1 VSEHTDMAA
10 MASMTSRQRMLT
22 AMRNQV
28 PDRVPVAPDISTYI
42 PLRHSGC
49 TPQDFWTGAK
59 SGIPHWQAYLDAADH
74 YGIDAWT
81 APVFGLP
88 VLHEEAPVEWLHHS
102 QLDPQRDALVSTA
115 TVRTPEG
122 DLHQESV
129 CYRGDQPAT
138 TVKLIQDLTTDFAR
152 FRYTQPMPRT
162 LDLATLETY
171 RQACHQRSHAFGVTI
186 PYPGFQMWSVYVQGG
201 VETLAFAE
209 QDTPEVLQEWFEWDL
224 ERGTR
229 EMRLALEAQLDYI
242 LFGGSGTITLASPA
256 LAAKYALPALR
267 KWSAMARAANLP
279 TMLHSCGKNR
289 ALADMLAADTD
300 VGMLN
305 PLERPPMGDIDLA
318 EVKRAHGRRLALMG
332 NLHTTDVMLLGSVE
346 DVRRESL
353 KAIRAAGEGGGFILS
368 TGDQCGRDTPDEN
381 LREMVRAVEEFG
393 AYLLDMARID
403 TAIQTLGG

>member
-1 VSEHTDMAA
+1 VSEHKDMAT

-22 AMRNQV
+22 AMRNEI
-28 PDRVPVAPDISTYI
+28 PDRVPVAPDISMYI
-42 PLRHSGC
+42 PMRHSGC
-49 TPQDFWTGAK
+49 TPQDFWMGTR
-59 SGIPHWQAYLDAADH
+59 SGIPHWQAYLDAADY
-74 YGIDAWT
+74 YGLDAWT

-88 VLHEEAPVEWLHHS
+88 LLYEDAPVEWQHHS
-102 QLDPQRDALVSTA
+102 RLDPQRDAMITTA

-122 DLHQESV
+122 DLYQESV
-129 CYRGDQPAT
+129 CYRGDQAAA
-138 TVKLIQDLTTDFAR
+138 TVKLIKDVTTDFAR
-152 FRYTQPMPRT
+152 FRHTQPMPRALARPA
-162 LDLATLETY
+162 LDALRE
-171 RQACHQRSHAFGVTI
+171 ACHQRGHAFGVTI
-186 PYPGFQMWSVYVQGG
+186 PYPGFQRWNVYVQGG
-201 VETLAFAE
+201 VETLALAE
-209 QDTPEVLQEWFEWDL
+209 LDTPEILQEWFEWDL

-229 EMRLALEAQLDYI
+229 EMQLALEAQLDFI
-242 LFGGSGTITLASPA
+242 LFGGSGTITMASPA
-256 LAAKYALPALR
+256 LAAKYALPALK
-267 KWSAMARAANLP
+267 KWSAMARAAGLP

-318 EVKRAHGRRLALMG
+318 EVKRTHGHRLALMG

-381 LREMVRAVEEFG
+381 IREMVRVVEEFG
-393 AYLLDMARID
+393 AYPLDMASID
-403 TAIQTLGG
+403 REIQTLGG

>member
-1 VSEHTDMAA
+1 MT
-10 MASMTSRQRMLT
+10 SMTSRQRMLT
-22 AMRNQV
+22 AMRNEI
-28 PDRVPVAPDISTYI
+28 PDRVPVAPDISMYI
-42 PLRHSGC
+42 PMRRSGC
-49 TPQDFWTGAK
+49 TPQDFWMGTK

-74 YGIDAWT
+74 YGMDAWT

-88 VLHEEAPVEWLHHS
+88 MLYEEVPVEWQRRS
-102 QLDPQRDALVSTA
+102 QLDPQRDAMVNTA

-122 DLHQESV
+122 DLHEESV
-129 CYRGDQPAT
+129 CYRGDQAAT
-138 TVKLIQDLTTDFAR
+138 TVKLIKDLATDFAR
-152 FRYTQPMPRT
+152 FRYTQPMPRA
-162 LDLATLETY
+162 LDLPTLETY
-171 RQACHQRSHAFGVTI
+171 RQACHQRGHALGVTI

-201 VETLAFAE
+201 VATLVFAE
-209 QDTPEVLQEWFEWDL
+209 VDTPEVLQEWFEWDL
-224 ERGTR
+224 ARGTR
-229 EMRLALEAQLDYI
+229 EMQLALEAQLDFI

-267 KWSAMARAANLP
+267 KWSAMARAADLP

-289 ALADMLAADTD
+289 VLAEMLVADTD

-318 EVKRAHGRRLALMG
+318 EVKRTHGHRLALMG

-381 LREMVRAVEEFG
+381 IREMVRVAEEFG
-393 AYLLDMARID
+393 AYPLDMARID
-403 TAIQTLGG
+403 REIRTLGG